1 MILLIKRREYYEKK
15 YGILVFSLA
24 MIIALGIT
32 TNIETASAK
41 ELISSKKAQSYFV
54 DPGH

>member
-1 MILLIKRREYYEKK
+1 MKK
-15 YGILVFSLA
+15 ISGILVFSLA

-41 ELISSKKAQSYFV
+41 ELISSKKTQSYFV